1 MPTPSDE
8 PLFEDDIR
16 SARQITLRIIP
27 AVAFTFVAY
36 LCIGSTLAILPTYV
50 HLHLGV
56 STLLAGLIV
65 SLQYI
70 ATFISR
76 PRAGRLTDTLG
87 PRRTTLF
94 GLLAAAASGALLLA
108 SPLLLHFGF
117 WPSVGSLVLSRLSLG
132 IGESMIGTGATMW
145 GIGRTSM
152 VHTAK
157 VISWNGVAT
166 YLALAIGAPLG
177 AVLEPRYG
185 LVSVGALILVL
196 CVIALG
202 CALRMPDTRTHAGES
217 VPMRDILLHV
227 TPYGLALALSGMGF
241 GVIAT
246 FITLYF
252 AQLNWTGA
260 ALSLT
265 LYGVSFVIIRIAF
278 NSLIT
283 RVGGFPV
290 TIASCA
296 IEAVGL
302 AFIALSHTHALV
314 YLGCALVGVGFSLVF
329 PALGTE
335 AANAFPP
342 SVRGSVIGVYCA
354 FVDFSFFLTGPL
366 AGAVIHTWGYPAVFL
381 STAGAVI
388 IAILITAWLASTHRH
403 ATTTATSSPYP

>member
-1 MPTPSDE
+1 MPAATDD
-8 PLFEDDIR
+8 PLFEEDTR

-27 AVAFTFVAY
+27 AVAFTFIAY
-36 LCIGSTLAILPTYV
+36 LCIGSTLAILPSYV

-56 STLLAGLIV
+56 STILAGLIV

-87 PRRTTLF
+87 PRRTTIL
-94 GLLAAAASGALLLA
+94 GLIAAAISGALLLA
-108 SPLLLHFGF
+108 SPLLLRFGF
-117 WPSVGSLVLSRLSLG
+117 WLSVTILVLSRLALG

-145 GIGRTSM
+145 GIGRTGM
-152 VHTAK
+152 HHTAK

-177 AVLEPRYG
+177 AVLEPRFG
-185 LVSVGALILVL
+185 LVSVGALILAL
-196 CVIALG
+196 CVIALL
-202 CALRMPDTRTHAGES
+202 CALRMPDTRTHAGEH
-217 VPMRDILLHV
+217 VPMRSILLHV

-265 LYGVSFVIIRIAF
+265 IYGFSFVIIRIAF
-278 NSLIT
+278 NGLIT

-290 TIASCA
+290 TIVSCA
-296 IEAVGL
+296 VEVVGL
-302 AFIALSHTHALV
+302 AFIAFGHTHALV

-366 AGAVIHTWGYPAVFL
+366 AGAVIHTWGYRAVFL
-381 STAGAVI
+381 ATAGAVI
-388 IAILITAWLASTHRH
+388 LAIAITAWLASTTRH
-403 ATTTATSSPYP
+403 ATSIS

>member
-1 MPTPSDE
+1 MPTATDE
-8 PLFEDDIR
+8 PLFKDDTR
-16 SARQITLRIIP
+16 SAHRLTHRILP
-27 AVAFTFVAY
+27 AVAFSFIAY

-65 SLQYI
+65 SLQYV

-76 PRAGRLTDTLG
+76 PRAGRLADTLG
-87 PRRTTLF
+87 PRRTTIL
-94 GLLAAAASGALLLA
+94 GLLAAAVSGALLLT

-117 WPSVGSLVLSRLSLG
+117 WFSVTSLILSRLALG

-145 GIGRTSM
+145 GIGRTGM
-152 VHTAK
+152 AHTAK

-177 AVLEPRYG
+177 AVLEPRFG
-185 LVSVGALILVL
+185 LISVGALILAL
-196 CVIALG
+196 CVIALL
-202 CALRMPDTRTHAGES
+202 CALRMPDTRIHAGES
-217 VPMRDILLHV
+217 IPMRSILLHV

-265 LYGVSFVIIRIAF
+265 IYGFSFVIVRIAF

-290 TIASCA
+290 TIVSCA
-296 IEAVGL
+296 IEVVGL

-342 SVRGSVIGVYCA
+342 SVRGSVIGIYCA
-354 FVDFSFFLTGPL
+354 FVDFSLFLTGPL
-366 AGAVIHTWGYPAVFL
+366 AGAVIHTWGYRAVFL

-388 IAILITAWLASTHRH
+388 AAIAITVWLAST
-403 ATTTATSSPYP
+403 TKPLTSEA

>member
-1 MPTPSDE
+1 MPATDD
-8 PLFEDDIR
+8 PLFEDDTR
-16 SARQITLRIIP
+16 SERQITLRIIP
-27 AVAFTFVAY
+27 AVAFTFIIY

-87 PRRTTLF
+87 PRRTTLL
-94 GLLAAAASGALLLA
+94 GLVAALISGALLLA
-108 SPLLLHFGF
+108 SPLLLHFDF
-117 WPSVGSLVLSRLSLG
+117 WFSVTSLILSRLTIG
-132 IGESMIGTGATMW
+132 IGESMISTGATMW
-145 GIGRTSM
+145 GIGRTGM
-152 VHTAK
+152 HHTAK

-177 AVLEPRYG
+177 AVLEPRFG
-185 LVSVGALILVL
+185 LVSIGALILAL
-196 CVIALG
+196 CLIALL
-202 CALRMPDTRTHAGES
+202 CALRMPDTPTHAGEQ
-217 VPMRDILLHV
+217 VPMRSILLHV

-252 AQLNWTGA
+252 AHLNWTGA
-260 ALSLT
+260 ALSLSI
-265 LYGVSFVIIRIAF
+265 YGFSFVIIRLAF

-290 TIASCA
+290 TIVSCA
-296 IEAVGL
+296 IEVVGL
-302 AFIALSHTHALV
+302 AFIALGHTHALA

-366 AGAVIHTWGYPAVFL
+366 AGAVIHNWGYTAVFL
-381 STAGAVI
+381 ATAGAVI
-388 IAILITAWLASTHRH
+388 IAIAITVWLASTVKPL
-403 ATTTATSSPYP
+403 TAEA

>member
-1 MPTPSDE
+1 MPNTTDE
-8 PLFEDDIR
+8 TFFEDETS
-16 SARQITLRIIP
+16 SARQITLRILP
-27 AVAFTFVAY
+27 AVAFTFIAY

-56 STLLAGLIV
+56 STLLAGLMV

-70 ATFISR
+70 ATFLSR

-94 GLLAAAASGALLLA
+94 GLIAAAISGAFLLA

-117 WPSVGSLVLSRLSLG
+117 WPSVISLILSRLAIG
-132 IGESMIGTGATMW
+132 IGESMISTGATMW
-145 GIGRTSM
+145 GIGRTGM
-152 VHTAK
+152 AHTAK

-177 AVLEPRYG
+177 AVLEPRFG
-185 LVSVGALILVL
+185 LLSVGALILAL
-196 CVIALG
+196 CLIALL
-202 CALRMPDTRTHAGES
+202 CALRMPDTHTFAGES
-217 VPMRDILLHV
+217 VPMRSILLHV

-265 LYGVSFVIIRIAF
+265 IYGFSFVIIRIAF
-278 NSLIT
+278 NSFIT
-283 RVGGFPV
+283 RFGGFPV
-290 TIASCA
+290 TIVSCA
-296 IEAVGL
+296 IEVIGL
-302 AFIALSHTHALV
+302 AFIALGHTHTLV

-342 SVRGSVIGVYCA
+342 SVRGSVIGIYCA

-366 AGAVIHTWGYPAVFL
+366 AGAVIHTWGYRAVFL
-381 STAGAVI
+381 ATAGAVI
-388 IAILITAWLASTHRH
+388 TAIAITAWLASTRKPL
-403 ATTTATSSPYP
+403 TTEA

>member
-1 MPTPSDE
+1 MPTATNE
-8 PLFEDDIR
+8 PLFEDDTR

-27 AVAFTFVAY
+27 AVAFSFIIY

-76 PRAGRLTDTLG
+76 PRAGRLADTLG
-87 PRRTTLF
+87 PRRTTLL
-94 GLLAAAASGALLLA
+94 GLIAAAISGALLLA
-108 SPLLLHFGF
+108 SPLLLHYGF
-117 WPSVGSLVLSRLSLG
+117 WPSLTSLILSRLALG

-145 GIGRTSM
+145 GIGRTGM
-152 VHTAK
+152 HHTAK

-177 AVLEPRYG
+177 AVLEPRFG
-185 LVSVGALILVL
+185 LVSVGALILAL
-196 CVIALG
+196 CLIALL
-202 CALRMPDTRTHAGES
+202 CALRMPDTRIHAGES
-217 VPMRDILLHV
+217 VPMRSILLHV

-252 AQLNWTGA
+252 AHLNWTGA

-265 LYGVSFVIIRIAF
+265 IYGFSFVIIRIAF

-296 IEAVGL
+296 IEVVGL
-302 AFIALSHTHALV
+302 AFIALGHTHALA

-342 SVRGSVIGVYCA
+342 SVRGSVIGVYCT

-366 AGAVIHTWGYPAVFL
+366 AGAVIHTWGYRAVFL
-381 STAGAVI
+381 ATAGAVI
-388 IAILITAWLASTHRH
+388 VAIAITVWLASTVKPL
-403 ATTTATSSPYP
+403 TAEA